1 MKTEKILKQL
11 CHIGIYIFLFFFV
24 GIYSFY
30 APEGY
35 LRLAVHK
42 YYFFRKMC
50 LYTAD
55 ILIPLVI
62 LHCITSWQG
71 KNFKAVKTGL
81 SLTDIFV
88 LLFLAANILSFFFTD
103 YKEEALWG
111 SAGWYMG
118 LIIHF
123 YFAGIYF
130 MISRLYDGKIDLLPF
145 FMGITGIVF
154 LWGLLNRFSVY
165 PIDMHYDD
173 PYFIS
178 CMGHINWLCGYWS
191 VFFVIGTVLYIF
203 AKKRSLRIISGIYS
217 ALSLSL
223 GVVEGSDSA
232 YISMGVVFFFLY
244 LISFQKTEYIK
255 RWLEEGIII
264 CGCCQIMRMI
274 NISAQKGL
282 SHGITDWEGL
292 NMVTPAIK
300 LMLGNLTLAGLAFF
314 VLLRLLL
321 EHADRKHQTGILSQ
335 ENPSEVQ
342 LIQKFIWLKYGVI
355 VLTAVLAIAY
365 LILLIINTNTQI
377 LPAAIAKSSLLL
389 FDGSWGSNRGT
400 TWRDG
405 LMIYWSFPLKERLIG
420 AGPDCFSIYAYNVPE
435 LEAVL
440 RSHWPKTI
448 LPNAHNECITY
459 LVNLG
464 IFGLLTFIGILGSS
478 VKRLLKTGQKEPL
491 CYIFAASL
499 LSYFFH
505 NQFSFAQV
513 LNTPFLFMMLGLGE
527 NLMRNM
533 KPEKNL

>member
-1 MKTEKILKQL
+1 MKTDKILKQL
-11 CHIGIYIFLFFFV
+11 CHTGVYIFLFFFV

-35 LRLAVHK
+35 LQLAVHK
-42 YYFFRKMC
+42 YCFFRKMC
-50 LYTAD
+50 LYTVN
-55 ILIPLVI
+55 IMVPLVI
-62 LHCITSWQG
+62 LHYILSRQG
-71 KNFKAVKTGL
+71 KNPQTTKISL
-81 SLTDIFV
+81 SPTDIFV
-88 LLFLAANILSFFFTD
+88 LLFLLANITSFFLTD

-111 SAGWYMG
+111 SEGWYMG
-118 LIIHF
+118 FIMHF

-130 MISRLYDGKIDLLPF
+130 MMSRLYDRKIDLLPP

-154 LWGLLNRFSVY
+154 LWGLLNRFSIY

-191 VFFVIGTVLYIF
+191 VFFVTGMVLYIV
-203 AKKRSLRIISGIYS
+203 AQKRSLRIISGIYS
-217 ALSLSL
+217 TLALAF

-244 LISFQKTEYIK
+244 LISFQKTEYMK
-255 RWLEEGIII
+255 RWLEEGIFL
-264 CGCCQIMRMI
+264 CCSCQMMRAI
-274 NISAQKGL
+274 NTAAQKRL
-282 SHGITDWEGL
+282 LRGITEWEGL

-314 VLLRLLL
+314 VLSRLLL
-321 EHADRKHQTGILSQ
+321 ERADRKHQTGILSQ

-342 LIQKFIWLKYGVI
+342 FIQKFIWLKYGVI
-355 VLTAVLAIAY
+355 ILTAVLAITY
-365 LILLIINTNTQI
+365 LILLIINTKAQI
-377 LPAAIAKSSLLL
+377 LPDAIAKSPLFL
-389 FDGSWGSNRGT
+389 FDGSWGSNRGA

-405 LMIYWSFPLKERLIG
+405 LMIYQSFPLRKRLIG

-435 LEAVL
+435 LAAVL
-440 RSHWPKTI
+440 RVHWPKTI
-448 LPNAHNECITY
+448 LSNAHNECITY

-464 IFGLLTFIGILGSS
+464 IFGLVAFIGTLGSS
-478 VKRLLKTGQKEPL
+478 VNGLLKAGREEPL

-505 NQFSFAQV
+505 NQFSFSQV

-527 NLMRNM
+527 NLMRNI
-533 KPEKNL
+533 KTKESR